1 MPSAL
6 KKYVFLAWVLGLLA
20 AAFSGRWAV
29 ASAVAGGL
37 FAWLLLETRRRQRFS
52 FVADGRCREALI
64 ELGGEIQAL
73 AVSQTAPWALLVQTG
88 PQVSLLG
95 LQDGRQRWTRG
106 FDGKALAL
114 AARPDGR
121 LLWAGEDSLRL
132 AGPDGADGAG
142 LGFEAPLFRQS
153 YKLLPSADGSALLLH
168 TPWFIQA
175 VDPDLRAL
183 GPRLRYE
190 DAGHFMKYA
199 VLSSNG
205 RRLYTAGALLLDE
218 DEGGGGAMEARW
230 DAWDLQG
237 GAWVNAWKRAYESYN
252 NSHLRGLQLSQD
264 DSLLCAELWQTR
276 YEFQLHRPDGTVV
289 WKREGEHPVLS
300 PDAGLLLWES
310 GFDGVVLAR
319 VADQAVLFKRQFEDQ
334 IRLKAVNS
342 KGDCLI
348 VAGRRLLILG
358 PDGRQR
364 WDAYF
369 AQDPEH
375 LGLGPQGCLVV
386 AGRGKAACL
395 RLPWDA

>member
-1 MPSAL
+1 
-6 KKYVFLAWVLGLLA
+6 VA
-20 AAFSGRWAV
+20 A
-29 ASAVAGGL
+29 AVAGAL
-37 FAWLLLETRRRQRFS
+37 FAWLLLETRRRQRFC
-52 FVADGRCREALI
+52 FVAAERCLEDLV
-64 ELGGEIQAL
+64 EMGGDIQGL
-73 AVSQTAPWALLVQTG
+73 AVAQTAPWALLVQAG

-95 LQDGRQRWTRG
+95 LQDGRRRWTRG
-106 FDGKALAL
+106 FEGKALAL

-121 LLWAGEDSLRL
+121 LLWAGEDCLHL

-142 LGFEAPLFRQS
+142 LGFEPPLFRQS
-153 YKLLPSADGSALLLH
+153 YKLLPSADGSALVLH
-168 TPWFIQA
+168 TPWFIQS

-190 DAGHFMKYA
+190 DAGHYMKHA

-230 DAWDLQG
+230 DAWDLEG
-237 GAWVNAWKRAYESYN
+237 GAWVNAWKQAYESYN
-252 NSHLRGLQLSQD
+252 NSHLRGLQLSRD
-264 DSLLCAELWQTR
+264 DSLLCAELWQTS

-289 WKREGEHPVLS
+289 WRRAGERPVLS

-310 GFDGVVLAR
+310 AFDGVVLSR
-319 VADQAVLFKRQFEDQ
+319 VADQGVLFKRSFEEQ
-334 IRLKAVNS
+334 IRLKAVTA

-358 PDGRQR
+358 PDGSQR

-386 AGRGKAACL
+386 AGQGRTACL